1 MDFNNAS
8 LAELRQY
15 VKANGIKGTSAMK
28 KKELAEYLIEREQ
41 NNGDIKSATS
51 EKTNNNQKKKVEKI
65 RKEKNTIEKNMEMSE
80 ASEEKNIAGG
90 YVDESFRTGSEQNVT
105 YNDMTSVTDKGEASD
120 GTLHIDVDLETL

>member
-51 EKTNNNQKKKVEKI
+51 EKTNNNQKKKVGKI
-65 RKEKNTIEKNMEMSE
+65 RKENMRG
-80 ASEEKNIAGG
+80 EEELQSRKAMKYISRM
-90 YVDESFRTGSEQNVT
+90 E
-105 YNDMTSVTDKGEASD
+105 
-120 GTLHIDVDLETL
+120 

>member
-51 EKTNNNQKKKVEKI
+51 EETNNNQKKKVEKI
-65 RKEKNTIEKNMEMSE
+65 RKKKIRLRKIWRYQKRQKRKILLAAMLTR
-80 ASEEKNIAGG
+80 ASGPEVN
-90 YVDESFRTGSEQNVT
+90 R
-105 YNDMTSVTDKGEASD
+105 M
-120 GTLHIDVDLETL
+120 

>member
-51 EKTNNNQKKKVEKI
+51 EKTNNNQKKKVGK
-65 RKEKNTIEKNMEMSE
+65 
-80 ASEEKNIAGG
+80 
-90 YVDESFRTGSEQNVT
+90 
-105 YNDMTSVTDKGEASD
+105 
-120 GTLHIDVDLETL
+120 

>member
-51 EKTNNNQKKKVEKI
+51 EKTNNNQKKKVGKI
-65 RKEKNTIEKNMEMSE
+65 RKEKNTIEISGTNSQLSQVS
-80 ASEEKNIAGG
+80 AIYNKNI
-90 YVDESFRTGSEQNVT
+90 ENIFRKE
-105 YNDMTSVTDKGEASD
+105 
-120 GTLHIDVDLETL
+120 